1 MTFAATIL
9 TLYPEMFPGPLGQ
22 SIAGRALAEGKW
34 ACETVQIR
42 DFATDKHRTVDDT
55 PAGGGAG
62 MVLKCDVLARA
73 LEGAIL
79 PGTGR
84 GTVEDGGGAS
94 GAAPKDNSSDR
105 GGSPLHHPAAKASD
119 GPPPLAGEERPILA
133 MTPRG
138 KPITQA
144 RIRELASGPG
154 VIILCGRFEGFD
166 ERLFEARPEI
176 EQVSL
181 ADIVLSGGEMAA
193 LTILDA
199 CIRLIPG
206 VMGAALSG
214 AEESYENGLLEYPHY
229 TRPYEWEG
237 RTIPEVLR
245 SGDHAKIAA
254 WRKARSE
261 EDTRSRRPDL
271 WERHEGARVQPA
283 SGARQKAKEP
293 DQ

>member
-9 TLYPEMFPGPLGQ
+9 TLYPEMFPGPLGH

-42 DFATDKHRTVDDT
+42 DFAEDKHRTVDDT

-62 MVLKCDVLARA
+62 MVLKCDVLGRA
-73 LEGAIL
+73 LDSVIL

-84 GTVEDGGGAS
+84 GTSEAGGGAS
-94 GAAPKDNSSDR
+94 GAAPMDNRSDR
-105 GGSPLHHPAAKASD
+105 GGSPLHHPAD
-119 GPPPLAGEERPILA
+119 GPPPPVGEDHRPILA

-144 RIRELASGPG
+144 RIRELANGPG

-166 ERLFEARPEI
+166 ERLFEARPQI

-199 CIRLIPG
+199 CIRLLPG
-206 VMGAALSG
+206 VMGAPSSG
-214 AEESYENGLLEYPHY
+214 TEESYENGLLEYPHY
-229 TRPYEWEG
+229 TRPVEWEG

-254 WRKARSE
+254 WRKLQSE
-261 EDTRSRRPDL
+261 SDTRSRRPDL
-271 WERHEGARVQPA
+271 WERYEGARVQSA